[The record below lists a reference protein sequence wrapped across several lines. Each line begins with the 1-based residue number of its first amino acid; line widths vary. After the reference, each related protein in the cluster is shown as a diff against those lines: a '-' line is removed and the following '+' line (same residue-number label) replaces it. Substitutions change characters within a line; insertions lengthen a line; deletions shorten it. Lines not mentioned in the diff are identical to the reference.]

1 MVLPRQPINRRTLGL
16 IRASS
21 SILPA
26 DDSVRSV
33 YFEGGAGAR
42 VFEPSTPLPESV
54 RRPALIWIHGGGY
67 VMGAAAQDDRW
78 CRKMADAAGIT
89 VVSADYRLAP
99 EHPYPI
105 PLADCYLAL
114 QWAAAQPDIDPA
126 RIVVAGASAGG
137 GLAAALAAL
146 AHDRGEISP
155 VLQMLVYPMLDDRSD
170 AVDPRHRVWSGDAN
184 RFGWSSYLGDTDPTI
199 AVPARR
205 ADLSGLAPAW
215 IAVGT
220 LDLFYDEDL
229 AYATRLEDSGV
240 PCALEI
246 IDGAFH
252 GFDRFAPG
260 SDVVES
266 LFTSQL
272 AAVRSATARP
282 E

>member
-1 MVLPRQPINRRTLGL
+1 
-16 IRASS
+16 
-21 SILPA
+21 
-26 DDSVRSV
+26 
-33 YFEGGAGAR
+33 
-42 VFEPSTPLPESV
+42 
-54 RRPALIWIHGGGY
+54 
-67 VMGAAAQDDRW
+67 
-78 CRKMADAAGIT
+78 
-89 VVSADYRLAP
+89 
-99 EHPYPI
+99 
-105 PLADCYLAL
+105 
-114 QWAAAQPDIDPA
+114 
-126 RIVVAGASAGG
+126 
-137 GLAAALAAL
+137 
-146 AHDRGEISP
+146 
-155 VLQMLVYPMLDDRSD
+155 MLVYPMLDDRSD